1 MGQWPQEYIP
11 NCHNPA
17 EAGMGQ
23 RPQEY
28 MPNYHNPVDAGIGQP
43 GTNTINH
50 LRKHHGIDREAIR
63 YTHLPQGESPFPGTL
78 TFTNGPSN
86 TYQPAT
92 TQRRQ
97 EWDSSPRNTYQTATT
112 QRRQKWDSGPRNT
125 YQTTTTQWR
134 QESASQA
141 PIQSITSAN
150 TTELIGRQ
158 YVTPICHRVNLLFQV
173 R

>member
-1 MGQWPQEYIP
+1 MGQRPQEYIP

-17 EAGMGQ
+17 EAEMGQ

-28 MPNYHNPVDAGIGQP
+28 IPNYHNPVEAGIGQP

-63 YTHLPQGESPFPGTL
+63 YAHLPQGESPFPGTL

-97 EWDSSPRNTYQTATT
+97 EWDSGPRNTYQTAT
-112 QRRQKWDSGPRNT
+112 S
-125 YQTTTTQWR
+125 QWR
-134 QESASQA
+134 QNGAARHQYN
-141 PIQSITSAN
+141 QSPPQTPRNRSGGN
-150 TTELIGRQ
+150 NLCPSPTE
-158 YVTPICHRVNLLFQV
+158 
-173 R
+173 